1 MENITKS
8 IDIKINQIKSIEILI
23 NNINIVKNVLLAI
36 TIFIPIYIYFNINDA
51 KDYGTLAINLLFL
64 SLIISP
70 LGKIFKN
77 NLIKFLMLIRGEIG
91 KLMASAA
98 LAHGVG
104 ILSNKMLQGV
114 LSHATLKDMLTNYL
128 GFTLGIT
135 ALLLTMP
142 LLITSNLYFRNKMG
156 VWWFTLHKL
165 AYAIFILGALH
176 SAFIKDSISIN
187 SFFNVTPY
195 FIVYGLLIFLS
206 HKLSKKVSA

>member
-1 MENITKS
+1 MQKITGI
-8 IDIKINQIKSIEILI
+8 IDTKINKIKLIEILI
-23 NNINIVKNVLLAI
+23 NNISIVKKVLLAVA
-36 TIFIPIYIYFNINDA
+36 IFIPVYIYFNINDA

-64 SLIISP
+64 SLVISP

-104 ILSNKMLQGV
+104 ILSNKMLQGA
-114 LSHATLKDMLTNYL
+114 LSHATLKDMFTNYL

-156 VWWFTLHKL
+156 MWWFKLHKL

-176 SAFIKDSISIN
+176 GSFIKGGVSIEN
-187 SFFNVTPY
+187 SLSAIYY
-195 FIVYGLLIFLS
+195 FVAYGLIIVA
-206 HKLSKKVSA
+206 SKKLEKK